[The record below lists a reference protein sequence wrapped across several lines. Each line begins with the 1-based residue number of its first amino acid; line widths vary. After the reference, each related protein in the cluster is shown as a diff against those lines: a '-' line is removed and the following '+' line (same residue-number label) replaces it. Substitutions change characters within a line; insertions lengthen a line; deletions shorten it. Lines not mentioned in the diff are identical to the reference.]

1 MEECLQRFAPLVW
14 GAARRYL
21 GTNPDAEDTVQ
32 EIFIELWRCAD
43 RFDPALG
50 TETAFVM
57 TLARRRLLDTR
68 RRLQRRPEAVPLDS
82 FEEAALPGTA
92 AEHEL
97 PDAQA
102 EDERR
107 ALAALRAL
115 PEEQRRLLHLS
126 LHEGWTHQEIAGKL
140 SLPLGTV
147 KTQLRRGLLRI
158 RQALARTVALL
169 L

>member
-1 MEECLQRFAPLVW
+1 MEECVQRFAPLVW

-68 RRLQRRPEAVPLDS
+68 RRLQRRPEVVPIDS
-82 FEEAALPGTA
+82 FDEAALPA
-92 AEHEL
+92 ADLEKEL
-97 PDAQA
+97 PDALVD
-102 EDERR
+102 DETR
-107 ALAALRAL
+107 ALAALRGL
-115 PEEQRRLLHLS
+115 PEDQRRLLHLS
-126 LHEGWTHQEIAGKL
+126 IHEGWTHQEIAGNL